1 MKKITIAI
9 ASLAIMAVSAQAG
22 KNVVPAQVK
31 PIPVPVYAPLGLYLG
46 GALTY
51 SHSKCQCDPSLQCS
65 TNGTNTV
72 SCAQVHGGTTY
83 GIDLKAGYMF
93 NQYIGIEGKYIY
105 TPWGDKNKTLKHY
118 GLYLKPTY
126 PINDHLDI
134 YALLGYGKTE
144 CETLKGSQKSFAW
157 GAGAEYTIN
166 KKISGKKDGLG
177 VFVEY
182 LRPLKKTGN
191 KNITVD
197 MVNAGVSYN
206 F

>member
-1 MKKITIAI
+1 MKKLTVTIATF
-9 ASLAIMAVSAQAG
+9 AIMAVSAQAG
-22 KNVVPAQVK
+22 KNVIPASVD

-51 SHSKCQCDPSLQCS
+51 AKSKCQCDTSVICSDGTSCS
-65 TNGTNTV
+65 TP
-72 SCAQVHGGTTY
+72 HKGTTY
-83 GIDLKAGYMF
+83 GANLKAGYMY

-105 TPWGDKNKTLKHY
+105 TPWGDKDKTLKHY
-118 GLYLKPTY
+118 GIYLKPTY
-126 PINDHLDI
+126 PITEHIDI

-144 CETLKGSQKSFAW
+144 CETVKGSQKGFAW

-177 VFVEY
+177 VYVEY

-197 MVNAGVSYN
+197 MVSAGVSYS